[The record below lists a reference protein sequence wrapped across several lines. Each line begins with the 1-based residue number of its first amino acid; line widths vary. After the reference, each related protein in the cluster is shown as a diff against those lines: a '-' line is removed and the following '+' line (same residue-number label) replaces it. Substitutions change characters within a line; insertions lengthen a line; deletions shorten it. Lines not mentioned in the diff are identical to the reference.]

1 MNNYAFVIKAKAKS
15 DKKSLFCWFS
25 AKSDSRAEREI
36 ANILE
41 DAEIETGRGTDY
53 LLPVRTNWHVVD
65 DLPDEGV
72 IDDTW
77 CDRYELSEDSLT
89 WKRIPAPPP
98 SVNIHDDHA
107 TVAAAQVEHSGA
119 QLAQDTEQTGTQS
132 EPQQDSAVTFEQA
145 TFTQRVLGA
154 WLYSKFTAL
163 GPQGLRDIATLQH
176 DMDAAYPQNLLLALN
191 NAKDLLQL
199 KHCFPKTLF
208 DLIRDIKSVWPVDDK
223 APDVGHLLTFAK
235 EWINAHNNQSE
246 SSNGPLREDIT
257 AKWVAKQ
264 GIKRTNA
271 GTNAGGNNQTDR
283 GNDITHSLDLLNK
296 EIAMAT
302 LPMDFDIYE
311 IPGPIL
317 RRAKEIIANKE
328 EPFNTWSQKL
338 LNMPGILDFSR
349 AAIFALIRNAIPDIT
364 KMPASMQPYINSSL
378 TESNH
383 AHPSLELLTL
393 ARHLPAITEPGNTT
407 ETNNGTDSTLENTK
421 LGSTDAQPEMKNL
434 GCGMFSIDGLS
445 QKATSNEGEKPE
457 NHSEE
462 VGDVQMETN
471 VGQSSEAVTSLPP
484 ATSEH
489 GTVEEAAA
497 NLANAM
503 KRCTDAIPSV
513 QKIEPRNISENIP
526 ARTDSEHV
534 EKLEARIARLE
545 GVLASFAAAFTT
557 AEDTL

>member
-1 MNNYAFVIKAKAKS
+1 MTPYAYFIEAYQKSGKKNLFITLDAKNDA
-15 DKKSLFCWFS
+15 
-25 AKSDSRAEREI
+25 RAEREVL
-36 ANILE
+36 NIL
-41 DAEIETGRGTDY
+41 DDNEIAVGRGTDY
-53 LLPVRTNWHVVD
+53 KNPVRTHYPVFD
-65 DLPDEGV
+65 DLPEDGV
-72 IDDTW
+72 LDDTW
-77 CDRYELSEDSLT
+77 CDRNVLEEDGLT
-89 WKRIPAPPP
+89 WQKIPSAEP
-98 SVNIHDDHA
+98 SSINIQNDHA
-107 TVAAAQVEHSGA
+107 
-119 QLAQDTEQTGTQS
+119 
-132 EPQQDSAVTFEQA
+132 AVTSQQKKTVPDGFIAIEDA
-145 TFTQRVLGA
+145 TFNQRVLAG
-154 WLYSKFTAL
+154 WLFGSFSSDDLLAQSQVL
-163 GPQGLRDIATLQH
+163 EINMLQH
-176 DMDAAYPQNLLLALN
+176 DMDATYAQNVLLALN
-191 NAKDLLQL
+191 NARELLQL
-199 KHCFPKTLF
+199 QHCYIETLF
-208 DLIRDIKSVWPVDDK
+208 DLIDSIKSIWPLNG
-223 APDVGHLLTFAK
+223 ASPSVGSIVTFAK

-283 GNDITHSLDLLNK
+283 GNDITHSLDFLNK

-434 GCGMFSIDGLS
+434 GGGMFSIDGLS

-484 ATSEH
+484 TTNEH

-513 QKIEPRNISENIP
+513 QKIEPRNIAENIP
-526 ARTDSEHV
+526 ARTNSEHV